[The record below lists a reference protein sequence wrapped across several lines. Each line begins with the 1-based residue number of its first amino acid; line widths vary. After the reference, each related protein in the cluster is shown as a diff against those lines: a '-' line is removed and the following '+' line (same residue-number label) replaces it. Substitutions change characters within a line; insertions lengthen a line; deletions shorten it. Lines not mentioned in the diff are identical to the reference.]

1 VSYTEQERL
10 EAAEWFIDI
19 RDVENP
25 SPELL
30 HDWMRWMETSESH
43 RRAFAAVEQAWREA
57 AAGLASA
64 YAPRAGESRGDD
76 YDGRESVH
84 TWRARSN
91 TRATPPTAPATAP
104 RAFRRRRVWLPVATA
119 AAFLAVAFIVGPQ
132 VVSLFPKTT
141 DHQTFST
148 RTGEQMQ
155 VTLPDGSQVNLGAR
169 SKLTIAYSLAAR
181 DVHLEAGEAFF
192 AVHKNAKRP
201 FRVHVLDGI
210 VTAVGT
216 AFDVRTTNDRVVVA
230 VAEGT
235 VQVNGAGSVPPAAEL
250 PHASRAP
257 DSTAAVTRLQRGE
270 AIDFVSGGKGQT
282 IQAAS
287 VIRVDPADPARWRE
301 GWLVYRD
308 EPLRDVLSDV
318 GRYTDRDIVVAD
330 SLSVSPHF
338 TGAVFKDS
346 IIEWLESLPNT
357 FPVTVTIKDSRITV
371 APVSKAI
378 LARDPSAS

>member
-1 VSYTEQERL
+1 MSYTEHERL

-19 RDVENP
+19 RDVEDP
-25 SPELL
+25 PPELL
-30 HDWMRWMETSESH
+30 HEWMRWMETSESH

-64 YAPRAGESRGDD
+64 DASREGETRGDD

-84 TWRARSN
+84 TWRARRDA
-91 TRATPPTAPATAP
+91 RATPPTSPASA
-104 RAFRRRRVWLPVATA
+104 RGAFRRRWVWLPVATA
-119 AAFLAVAFIVGPQ
+119 AALVAVAFIMEPRLVP
-132 VVSLFPKTT
+132 LFGKTA

-169 SKLTIAYSLAAR
+169 SKLTIAYSLVAR
-181 DVHLEAGEAFF
+181 DVHLETGEAFF
-192 AVHKNAKRP
+192 AVRKNAGRP

-235 VQVNGAGSVPPAAEL
+235 VQVNGAVSTLPVTEH
-250 PHASRAP
+250 PHAPGASDAMV
-257 DSTAAVTRLQRGE
+257 AVTRLQRGE
-270 AIDFVSGGKGQT
+270 AIDFVSGKGQ
-282 IQAAS
+282 I
-287 VIRVDPADPARWRE
+287 IRPTGVTRVNPADPARWRE
-301 GWLVYRD
+301 GWLEYRD
-308 EPLRDVLSDV
+308 EPLRDVLADV
-318 GRYTDRDIVVAD
+318 GRYMDRDIVVAD
-330 SLSVSPHF
+330 SLSASPHF

-357 FPVTVTIKDSRITV
+357 FPVTVTINDSSITV
-371 APVSKAI
+371 APLSKAI
-378 LARDPSAS
+378 LAREPSAS